1 MTDFSQ
7 KRMDSE
13 KLIEQIAEVLFK
25 EEEIDA
31 WSIYDNLEAIFER

>member
-31 WSIYDNLEAIFER
+31 WSIYDNLEAIF